1 MTQIMSIMNERGDV
15 PIDYREMKWKIRDYY
30 EQQYATKTDNSDEQ
44 TLETDEYPSWRRKK
58 QKILIG
64 LCISL
69 LGLPQW
75 STIGLTS
82 CESFVPDL

>member
-44 TLETDEYPSWRRKK
+44 TLETDEYPS
-58 QKILIG
+58 
-64 LCISL
+64 
-69 LGLPQW
+69 
-75 STIGLTS
+75 
-82 CESFVPDL
+82 